1 IYYPPLVKTLAT
13 VKAYIES
20 LPLLDEP
27 EIFGLHENAN
37 IAFQLNETNALLATI
52 LDVQPRIVAA
62 DGGMSNDDITYELA
76 EAVLDRLIDKLDIE
90 RANPN
95 MFT

>member
-20 LPLLDEP
+20 LPLIDEP
-27 EIFGLHENAN
+27 KIFGLHENAN